1 MRAAPPLPHRSA
13 ERCDVEKT
21 ADEQSANVDESA
33 DEQSPVDEASLRL
46 AEDARELR
54 DALTEWLNENPNA
67 PQDERDRR
75 EAERAGWD
83 VMMKRALRNAAVARG
98 DQAAQ
103 DEDFDEEIALA
114 TEGARSTSNP
124 VFAWRV
130 IAYVLVA
137 RANGR
142 RLELP
147 DWCWDYLTR
156 VAVKLSFEL
165 APPKDRRD
173 KSWPSASDVAA
184 VLGLVR
190 PRFNAYKV
198 AERHRDDAQ
207 AANVAN
213 VLHEHGMPLR
223 RARKAAFAGVIK
235 DERTLLRRA
244 PAYKGKRPKS

>member
-1 MRAAPPLPHRSA
+1 VDDS
-13 ERCDVEKT
+13 T
-21 ADEQSANVDESA
+21 DEQSAA
-33 DEQSPVDEASLRL
+33 DEGSLRL
-46 AEDARELR
+46 AEAARQQR
-54 DALTEWLNENPNA
+54 DALAEWLSANPNA
-67 PQDERDRR
+67 PKDERDRR
-75 EAERAGWD
+75 EAERVGWH
-83 VMMKRALRNAAVARG
+83 VRMKRALRNASVAKG
-98 DQAAQ
+98 DQVAQ
-103 DEDFDEEIALA
+103 DEDFNEEIALA

-147 DWCWDYLTR
+147 EWCWEYLTH
-156 VAVKLSFEL
+156 VAVKLSFRL
-165 APPKDRRD
+165 APPKDRRG

-207 AANVAN
+207 AAIVAN
-213 VLHEHGMPLR
+213 VLHEHGMPLK

-244 PAYKGKRPKS
+244 PAYKGKQPKN

>member
-1 MRAAPPLPHRSA
+1 
-13 ERCDVEKT
+13 
-21 ADEQSANVDESA
+21 VDESA
-33 DEQSPVDEASLRL
+33 SEQEPSAADEASLRL
-46 AEDARELR
+46 AEDAREQR
-54 DALTEWLNENPNA
+54 DALTQWLNENPDA

-75 EAERAGWD
+75 DAERVGWH
-83 VMMKRALRNAAVARG
+83 VRMKRALRNASVAKG

-103 DEDFDEEIALA
+103 DEDFDEQIALA
-114 TEGARSTSNP
+114 SEAWRGTSNP

-147 DWCWDYLTR
+147 DWCWEYLNH
-156 VAVKLSFEL
+156 VAVKLSFRL
-165 APPKDRRD
+165 APPKDRRGR
-173 KSWPSASDVAA
+173 SWPSASDVAA

-198 AERHRDDAQ
+198 AERHRHDAE
-207 AANVAN
+207 AAIVAN

-223 RARKAAFAGVIK
+223 RARKAAFAGVLK

-244 PAYKGKRPKS
+244 PAYKGKRVKK